1 MTERL
6 PRADAVLQPGRDVVC
21 RPCDQE
27 IVGQEAFVGV
37 TEADPAHVCWECP
50 DCGLPMKLKEGRYG
64 FFWGCEG
71 YPQCQKTFQVE
82 DLTDEEGE

>member
-1 MTERL
+1 MKCRSEPEGNQDGEL
-6 PRADAVLQPGRDVVC
+6 CVLADQAPKDV
-21 RPCDQE
+21 
-27 IVGQEAFVGV
+27 
-37 TEADPAHVCWECP
+37 ECP

-82 DLTDEEGE
+82 DLAEQKDE

>member
-50 DCGLPMKLKEGRYG
+50 DCGRRVVELVEEVQRY
-64 FFWGCEG
+64 E
-71 YPQCQKTFQVE
+71 
-82 DLTDEEGE
+82 